1 MNKRLERISTYI
13 NEYDNIADI
22 GCDQA
27 ILSEILAK
35 RNIHSIASDIKKNII
50 ENALKRIKQ
59 LNLNEYVNFIVS
71 DGVKN
76 IPDNIDT
83 LVISGM
89 GTYTILNILK
99 ESKKLYKKI
108 ITVSNGKYEELRTG
122 MSDIGY
128 KVDKEEIILDK
139 KKYYNLIIFIPGNK
153 KYTKEELILG
163 INHQNK
169 ENLLKKLSYDLKK
182 YKKIYSL
189 SKDKNIYNKIQI
201 IEKKLENH

>member
-153 KYTKEELILG
+153 KYTKEE
-163 INHQNK
+163 
-169 ENLLKKLSYDLKK
+169 
-182 YKKIYSL
+182 
-189 SKDKNIYNKIQI
+189 
-201 IEKKLENH
+201 